1 MAIKLS
7 KDVEK
12 RLVAS
17 IKRYFAENMEDEI
30 GDLKAGLL
38 LDYPACGRSGRAFT
52 TRRSRTPKLT
62 CRSGSPSSIA
72 RATGQS
78 SATGRIDGGSVAGSH
93 EPRSGGAILPV
104 AIFFRDATG
113 FTPIQQCLD
122 RTRDLTTPPRPNL

>member
-38 LDYPACGRSGRAFT
+38 LDYCLREIG
-52 TRRSRTPKLT
+52 
-62 CRSGSPSSIA
+62 PSIYKQAIA
-72 RATGQS
+72 
-78 SATGRIDGGSVAGSH
+78 
-93 EPRSGGAILPV
+93 
-104 AIFFRDATG
+104 DA
-113 FTPIQQCLD
+113 QAHLQERVSELD
-122 RTRDLTTPPRPNL
+122 NSCYRLEFGYWKD